1 MDHNK
6 NIRNMSVIA
15 HVDHVSISGNGDATT
30 TTRRGPD
37 RCEYGIGRGLVSRT
51 RRLYEYTVWVG
62 LRKSIHAL
70 DVDPMPGKDLFWR
83 RLGIYSRRSARDVD
97 GADCE

>member
-15 HVDHVSISGNGDATT
+15 HVDHVSISRNGDTT

-37 RCEYGIGRGLVSRT
+37 RRDYGIGRGLVSRT

-62 LRKSIHAL
+62 LRKSIHSL

-83 RLGIYSRRSARDVD
+83 FGMYSRRNTRDAD
-97 GADCE
+97 GDDCD